1 MIIPFFQVNATSYE
15 PSNMLIVR
23 APESIQ
29 IQIQK
34 ILDVIDN
41 PKNTKSLE
49 IINLNYLSASDVSL
63 IIQNVINYKYK
74 NNPGISIGEP
84 KTNKLII
91 LEEPKN
97 LIELKNIIKD
107 LDNKSISSNN
117 VVLNKLKNAKA
128 DQIGNILNQIK

>member
-1 MIIPFFQVNATSYE
+1 MIIPSFQVNATSYE
-15 PSNMLIVR
+15 PSNVLIVR

-34 ILDVIDN
+34 ILEVIDN

-49 IINLNYLSASDVSL
+49 IIKLNYSSASDVSL

-117 VVLNKLKNAKA
+117 VVLNKLKNAKS

>member
-34 ILDVIDN
+34 ILEVIDN

-49 IINLNYLSASDVSL
+49 IIKLNYLPASDVSL

>member
-34 ILDVIDN
+34 ILEVIDN

-49 IINLNYLSASDVSL
+49 IIKLNYLPASDVSL

-97 LIELKNIIKD
+97 LIELKNIIKN

-128 DQIGNILNQIK
+128 DQISNILNQIK

>member
-1 MIIPFFQVNATSYE
+1 
-15 PSNMLIVR
+15 MLIVR

-34 ILDVIDN
+34 ILEVIDN

-49 IINLNYLSASDVSL
+49 IIKLNYLPASDVSL

-74 NNPGISIGEP
+74 NNTGISIGEP

>member
-34 ILDVIDN
+34 ILEVIDN

-49 IINLNYLSASDVSL
+49 IIKLNYLPASDVSL

-91 LEEPKN
+91 LEESKN

>member
-1 MIIPFFQVNATSYE
+1 MIIPSFQVNATSYE

-34 ILDVIDN
+34 ILEVIDN

-49 IINLNYLSASDVSL
+49 IIKLNYLPASDVSL

>member
-34 ILDVIDN
+34 ILEVIDN

-49 IINLNYLSASDVSL
+49 IIKLNYLPASDVSL

-117 VVLNKLKNAKA
+117 VVLNKLKNAKS